1 MKSNNIQ
8 GMLPLFASPNRNS
21 FPKSLT
27 ILCLSIILYFPLSVC
42 AQNLDDFRSAAAADG
57 VKLIPFSDLR
67 SDATTMAA
75 DVERGKEEVKSLDY
89 DLFSKQKD
97 NILKDIKTEKG
108 EKDGILK
115 DIEDLKK
122 KYTQVSVTCLEED
135 IKKRDQLIADNN
147 KKLDELNSKLKD
159 AAKAFENLNIARA
172 KLREQFDKVLKELSN
187 AKSSSNKYLGDSPSD
202 EDKKKF
208 ENYISVIDD
217 QIKSQIEEHKKQEDG
232 ARSTKDRYEQLIK
245 KTEL

>member
-1 MKSNNIQ
+1 MKSNNTSS
-8 GMLPLFASPNRNS
+8 ML
-21 FPKSLT
+21 FPRSLA
-27 ILCLSIILYFPLSVC
+27 ILCLSVMLYFPSSLC

-57 VKLIPFSDLR
+57 VKLIPFTDLR
-67 SDATTMAA
+67 SDATPLAE
-75 DVERGKEEVKSLDY
+75 DVDRRKDEVKSLDY
-89 DLFSKQKD
+89 ELFSKQKD

-108 EKDGILK
+108 EIDGIRK

-135 IKKRDQLIADNN
+135 IKKRDQLISDNN

-159 AAKAFENLNIARA
+159 AAKAFENLYLARA
-172 KLREQFDKVLKELSN
+172 KLREQFDKVLNELPN

-208 ENYISVIDD
+208 ENYLSVIED
-217 QIKSQIEEHKKQEDG
+217 QIKSQIDEHKKQEDG
-232 ARSTKDRYEQLIK
+232 ARGKKDLYDQLIK